1 MAHDLQAASAQASG
15 AAVFAYRVHDPERYG
30 VVDFDASGHAIS
42 LEEKP
47 TEDER
52 LWPIPVD
59 HAQRAGALMKVQL

>member
-1 MAHDLQAASAQASG
+1 MAHDLQAASAQSG
-15 AAVFAYRVHDPERYG
+15 ATVFAYRMHDPERYG

-47 TEDER
+47 TEEER

-59 HAQRAGALMKVQL
+59 HAQRAGVLMKIQI